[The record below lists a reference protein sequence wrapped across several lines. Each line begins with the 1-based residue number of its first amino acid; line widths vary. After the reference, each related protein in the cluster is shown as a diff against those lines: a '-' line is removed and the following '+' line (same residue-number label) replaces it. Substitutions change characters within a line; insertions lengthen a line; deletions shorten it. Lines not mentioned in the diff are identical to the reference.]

1 VQHDASHAGPEIDEG
16 AALGRERDRV
26 EERVDVVGGRRLV
39 VRRVLD
45 RRADRLGIELAE
57 EDERL
62 GRDPVVGVVP
72 PAGALGGQ
80 WVRSLA

>member
-1 VQHDASHAGPEIDEG
+1 VQHDAAHAGAEVDKG

-26 EERVDVVGGRRLV
+26 EQRIDVVGGRRLV

-45 RRADRLGIELAE
+45 RRPDRLGIELAE
-57 EDERL
+57 KDERL
-62 GRDPVVGVVP
+62 GRDAVVGVVA

-80 WVRSLA
+80 RVRSLA